1 MIKTHLAKRPTK
13 VNYGKLAFAILAAMA
28 FCLALPTSTTYAKD
42 KKDKKAKKPA
52 YGIIKIQTTPA
63 GLPLEID
70 GKPQGATT
78 TEYRELELPPGLH
91 TIVISLPSGE
101 RWTREINI
109 DAWRKKC
116 VVLNYRPP
124 APKPASPCPYP
135 VNLSAPTS
143 VAEGD
148 VITFTA
154 DTAYSGTAAL
164 NYSWTV
170 SPSEAKII
178 AGNGT
183 PTITVDSTGFGGR
196 KIVATLTVDD
206 GSGEANCR
214 QVAQASTAVPPP
226 PPHENP
232 AREFDVCCTC
242 SYDDQKARLD
252 NLAIELQNDPSTT
265 SYIIAYAGRTSRTGA
280 ADKLLNRAKD
290 YLVTK
295 RVVDQTRIVTV
306 NGGYREEDCVELWV
320 VPRGAQAPQPTP
332 TVQPG
337 DAKPAADVAP
347 PKKKRRG

>member
-1 MIKTHLAKRPTK
+1 MRANLAKRSIQVK
-13 VNYGKLAFAILAAMA
+13 YGKLAFAVLAAVA
-28 FCLALPTSTTYAKD
+28 FCLAHPAATAYAK
-42 KKDKKAKKPA
+42 KKEKKPT
-52 YGIIKIQTTPA
+52 YGIIKIQTTP
-63 GLPLEID
+63 GGFPLEID

-78 TEYRELELPPGLH
+78 TDYREFQLAPGLH
-91 TIVISLPSGE
+91 SIVISLPSGQ
-101 RWTREINI
+101 RWTREVTLE
-109 DAWRKKC
+109 AARKKC

-124 APKPASPCPYP
+124 APKTVSPCPYP
-135 VNLSAPTS
+135 VNLSAPSS
-143 VAEGD
+143 VTEGD

-154 DTAYSGTAAL
+154 DTAYSGKEPL
-164 NYSWTV
+164 NYSWSV
-170 SPSEAKII
+170 SPAEAKII

-196 KIVATLTVDD
+196 KIVATLNVDN
-206 GSGEANCR
+206 GTGEPDCR
-214 QVAQASTAVPPP
+214 QVAQASTMVPPP

-265 SYIIAYAGRTSRTGA
+265 SYVIAYAGRNSRAGA

-290 YLVTK
+290 YLVQK
-295 RVVDQTRIVTV
+295 RQLDQSRIVTV

-320 VPRGAQAPQPTP
+320 VPRGAEPPKPTP
-332 TVQPG
+332 TIQAG
-337 DAKPAADVAP
+337 DVKPAPEPA